1 MSGVQSWAAA
11 SGTYLRV
18 ERRDSVF
25 EQRLPVVQVDRDG
38 HVRKDGLGLAD
49 GQTKRVGHDLR
60 VDTCL
65 HSVREESRRRVS
77 RCTPLLSRPSAAA
90 SSAPAMTT
98 TDVVPSPASTSCE
111 LDKSTICTQR
121 MC

>member
-65 HSVREESRRRVS
+65 HSVRDCQKSRTASLEMHTFVEQALRSRQQRPRDDHDRRGAIPRLNV
-77 RCTPLLSRPSAAA
+77 L
-90 SSAPAMTT
+90 
-98 TDVVPSPASTSCE
+98 
-111 LDKSTICTQR
+111 
-121 MC
+121 